1 MHAIATL
8 TMNPALDLST
18 QTHRV
23 EPLHK
28 LRCGPAR
35 YDPGGGGINVARVVK
50 ILGGEVTAVYAAGGP
65 IGEILH
71 TCLDQLGLRQHVVHI
86 AGMTRE
92 NMTVDET
99 ATGNQYRFVL
109 PGPRLSDAE
118 QRQCLEA
125 VRNLDPPPTYL
136 VVSGGYPPGA
146 AEDQLSTDLAA
157 LANEIGARL
166 ILDTSQAMLHSPDHG
181 VFLMKPNLRELVRIA
196 GRPLQDRADQVAAA
210 RSIIRLGRAEVLVV
224 SLGHNGALLV
234 TDTLA
239 EHFAAPKVQIRS
251 AVGAGDAMVGALVFA
266 LDRGWS
272 LIEATRY
279 GVAAGSATLMTPGT
293 ELCRREDVER
303 LYDEMRALSEKRL

>member
-1 MHAIATL
+1 MHSIATL

-18 QTHRV
+18 ATHRV
-23 EPLHK
+23 EPTHK

-50 ILGGEVTAVYAAGGP
+50 ILGGDATAVYAAGGP

-71 TCLDQLGLRQHVVHI
+71 SCLDAFGLKQHVVRI

-99 ATGNQYRFVL
+99 STGRQYRFVL
-109 PGPRLSDAE
+109 PGPSLSDAE
-118 QRQCLEA
+118 QRRCLEA
-125 VRNLDPPPTYL
+125 VRALDPPPTYL

-146 AEDQLSTDLAA
+146 AEDQLSVDVAA

-166 ILDTSQAMLHSPDHG
+166 ILDTSQAMLHAPDHG
-181 VFLMKPNLRELVRIA
+181 VFLMKPNLRELSRMV

-210 RSIIRLGRAEVLVV
+210 RSVIRLGRAEALVV

-234 TDTLA
+234 TETLA
-239 EHFAAPKVQIRS
+239 EHFPAPDVPIRS
-251 AVGAGDAMVGALVFA
+251 AVGAGDTMVGAIVLA
-266 LDRGWS
+266 LQRGWG
-272 LIEATRY
+272 LVEATRY

-303 LYDEMRALSEKRL
+303 LYTEMTAAAEA